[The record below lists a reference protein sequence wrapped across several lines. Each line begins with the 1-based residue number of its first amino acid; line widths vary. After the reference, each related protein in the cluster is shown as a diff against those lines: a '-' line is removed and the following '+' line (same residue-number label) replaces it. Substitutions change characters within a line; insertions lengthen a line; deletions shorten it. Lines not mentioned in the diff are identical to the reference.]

1 MQDEDLQFMI
11 RNAEMSLHDMA
22 CRSFSEGGTLWRRM
36 VQNGLYQRTGF
47 EEMDRAFFTAISSHD
62 ADGACELVRAAC
74 TQNPSHNTDWL
85 NSWFYANAFEQSS
98 VSDRIAEIVVEGAV
112 GPQTHPPTL
121 LAVLRTLHK
130 CGLNLAVTKPIG
142 VNRTRDETMLYN
154 GLHSVVFQVQLAE
167 SEEQLALI
175 DIARAYLQL
184 GVSAHKSAGG
194 IEESPLAI
202 LLRSGDVEMIA
213 PWVSMLVD
221 EGHVRQE
228 HLNKFRKVDSIIPA
242 HLAMFDAHLARRQI
256 QDIAAAAKG
265 AGRTASP

>member
-47 EEMDRAFFTAISSHD
+47 QEMDRVFFAAISSHD
-62 ADGACELVRAAC
+62 ADGACELVRAAS
-74 TQNPSHNTDWL
+74 TQNPSHNAAWL
-85 NSWFYANAFEQSS
+85 NSWFYGMAFEQSN
-98 VSDRIAEIVVEGAV
+98 VSEYTAEKVVQGGVE
-112 GPQTHPPTL
+112 PQTHPPTL
-121 LAVLRTLHK
+121 LAVLRTLK
-130 CGLNLAVTKPIG
+130 QCGLDLAVSKPMQ
-142 VNRTRDETMLYN
+142 VSRRRDETISYN

-175 DIARAYLQL
+175 DIARIYLQL

-221 EGHVRQE
+221 EGHVHQE

-256 QDIAAAAKG
+256 QDIAAAAKS
-265 AGRTASP
+265 AGRTANP